1 MLEFCRLE
9 VWHISH
15 WIKIKASAGLH
26 SLLEAKEKNLF
37 DAVSSFY
44 KLPTYF
50 GSWPPSSIFKV
61 SNTAPLWLF
70 CSHIFLSSEARV
82 GSLILRA
89 HVIRFGTPGYSRIV
103 SSSQGPHLNHT
114 CKVPRNTVY
123 SQILWV
129 RKDAGI
135 FGCPLSCL
143 PHQVCITYAI
153 LSVKALSNGYA
164 VWFKELFYFLG

>member
-1 MLEFCRLE
+1 M
-9 VWHISH
+9 
-15 WIKIKASAGLH
+15 
-26 SLLEAKEKNLF
+26 LEAKEKNFF

-70 CSHIFLSSEARV
+70 CCYIFLSSEPARE
-82 GSLILRA
+82 GSLILKA
-89 HVIRFGTPGYSRIV
+89 HVIRFGPPGYSRIV

-114 CKVPRNTVY
+114 CKMPRNTVH
-123 SQILWV
+123 SQIPQV
-129 RKDAGI
+129 RKDVGI
-135 FGCPLSCL
+135 SGRPLSCL

-153 LSVKALSNGYA
+153 LPVKALSNGYA
-164 VWFKELFYFLG
+164 VWVKELFYFLA